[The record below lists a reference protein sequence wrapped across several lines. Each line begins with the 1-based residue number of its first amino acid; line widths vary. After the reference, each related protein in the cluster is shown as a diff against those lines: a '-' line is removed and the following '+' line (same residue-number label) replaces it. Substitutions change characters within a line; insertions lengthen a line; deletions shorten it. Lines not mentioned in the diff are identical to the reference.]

1 MTTAIGESIK
11 TLQETADA
19 MRSDQLRTPQLSPG
33 DFVRQGDLYIY
44 ALPGIPE
51 KGVKPISAEM
61 QLAPGTTQGSRHCLN
76 SLNGVKMYRQ
86 VNADNTPIENPLQGP
101 IMDLAEPCTVTH
113 PEHAH
118 IQLPPGAYVVTYQR
132 DLSKESARV
141 LD

>member
-11 TLQETADA
+11 TLQETADQ
-19 MRSDQLRTPQLSPG
+19 MRSDELRTPNLSPG

-44 ALPGIPE
+44 ALPSIPE
-51 KGVKPISAEM
+51 RVKPITAEL
-61 QLAPGTTQGSRHCLN
+61 QLAPGTTQGSRHCLD
-76 SLNGVKMYRQ
+76 SLKGVRMYRQ
-86 VNADNTPIENPLQGP
+86 VDQNNNLIENPLQGP
-101 IMDLAEPCTVTH
+101 IMDLANDCTVTH

-118 IQLPPGAYVVTYQR
+118 IKLAPGAYVVTYQR